1 VRTNVEVI
9 RRLDVVPND
18 HSLQCPNCPP
28 MDAETRA
35 SLERSLTIRISTENP
50 WA

>member
-1 VRTNVEVI
+1 MRTNVEVI
-9 RRLDVVPND
+9 RRLDVVLND
-18 HSLQCPNCPP
+18 HPLRCPNCPP

-35 SLERSLTIRISTENP
+35 SLGRSLTIRISTENP